1 MSTTVDAAASVP
13 TSTFDQLGL
22 SAPILNAVT
31 DAGYDTPTPIQ
42 AGAIPLLLAGHD
54 IIGQARTGTGKT
66 AAFAL
71 PMLDAIDL
79 SERAV
84 QGLILT
90 PTRELAVQIAEAM
103 ESYARH
109 RPGLTIL
116 PVYGGASMM
125 GQLHALRRGVH
136 VVVGT
141 PGRVLDHLRR
151 QSLRLDKVQALVL
164 DEADEMLRMGFID
177 DVETILEAT
186 PTERRTALFSATMP
200 RAIETVARKHL
211 REPQS
216 VTIES
221 HHRTTIEQRFIR
233 LRYPEKFFA
242 LDRLL
247 RASDHEGVLVFA
259 QRRADTE
266 EIAQK
271 LCELGHRAQALNGD
285 LGQQQRELVLHRL
298 RERQLDVVV
307 GTDVAARGLDV
318 DHLSLVVNY
327 DLPFDVDTYT
337 HRVGR
342 TGRAGREGLAVSLV
356 SNRQMAFIRQV
367 ERQMKV
373 SVKPMQVPSAAD
385 VEHRAAEIHAAR
397 LREILVAKS
406 PELSPHYNLVKALVD
421 EGFHMTEVAAAA
433 SLLAAGDTLKPPTL
447 ADLNPIAPSSHRN
460 SGGNKKSRSSRHRGR
475 SKGRG
480 SRSSKS
486 SRGPRASKSA
496 SDPRASKSAGD
507 ERNER
512 KDRKTSGRLATRK
525 TRKKVSHRKGQSP
538 PRDRD

>member
-1 MSTTVDAAASVP
+1 MSTSVDASASIP
-13 TSTFDQLGL
+13 TSTFRELGL
-22 SAPILNAVT
+22 SDAILSAVSE
-31 DAGYDTPTPIQ
+31 AGYNQPTPIQ

-71 PMLDAIDL
+71 PMLSAIDL
-79 SERAV
+79 NVGAV

-90 PTRELAVQIAEAM
+90 PTRELAIQIAEAM
-103 ESYARH
+103 ETYASH
-109 RPGLTIL
+109 RPGLRIL
-116 PVYGGASMM
+116 PIYGGTSIV
-125 GQLHALRRGVH
+125 GQLHDLRRGVH

-151 QSLRLDKVQALVL
+151 QSLRLDQVRALVL

-186 PTERRTALFSATMP
+186 PKDRRTALFSATMP
-200 RAIETVARKHL
+200 RAIEAVAHKHL
-211 REPQS
+211 EQPRS
-216 VTIES
+216 VTIASQAEA
-221 HHRTTIEQRFIR
+221 TIEQRFIR

-271 LCELGHRAQALNGD
+271 LNELGHRAQALNGD
-285 LGQQQRELVLHRL
+285 LGQHQRELVVNRL

-342 TGRAGREGLAVSLV
+342 TGRAGREGMAVSLI

-367 ERQMKV
+367 ERKMKT
-373 SVKPMQVPSAAD
+373 SVKPMQIPSAAD
-385 VEHRAAEIHAAR
+385 VERRAAEEHAGK
-397 LREILVAKS
+397 LRKILSEK
-406 PELSPHYNLVKALVD
+406 PQELSPHYDLVKALVA

-433 SLLAAGDTLKPPTL
+433 SLLAAGDALQPPTM
-447 ADLNPIAPSSHRN
+447 ADLNAITPSSHRASN
-460 SGGNKKSRSSRHRGR
+460 GKKSRSSKHRGR

-486 SRGPRASKSA
+486 SRGSKSSRSA
-496 SDPRASKSAGD
+496 KSSRS
-507 ERNER
+507 ESR
-512 KDRKTSGRLATRK
+512 KSSGRSASRS
-525 TRKKVSHRKGQSP
+525 TRKKFSHRKGPKP
-538 PRDRD
+538 PRD